1 MRIAFCSRSAH
12 RFALLAVMTSVAA
25 ACSKSS
31 NSNAGDTVSTPS
43 AAGSAADTS
52 TALRGSVVSAS
63 PADLVIKV
71 DTGTATLTLAQ
82 PFHVYEREPA
92 TLADV
97 KDSTFIG
104 VTTVK
109 QPDGAE
115 QATEIHIFPE
125 ALRGLGEGS
134 RMMAPSA
141 GAASAAGG
149 NGSRMTN
156 GAVTGSRMTNG
167 SATAAPQSRMSN
179 GSVAGATGSSFVVTY
194 SGGSQHVTVP
204 PNTPVTAIKQ
214 SSKALAPGEN
224 VVVLTKRGSDG
235 KLLATGALLI
245 ER

>member
-1 MRIAFCSRSAH
+1 
-12 RFALLAVMTSVAA
+12 MTSIAA

-31 NSNAGDTVSTPS
+31 NSNAGDTMSTPSAAGS

-52 TALRGSVVSAS
+52 TTLRGSVVSAS
-63 PADLVIKV
+63 PTDLVIKV
-71 DTGTATLTLAQ
+71 DTGTATLALAQ
-82 PFHVYEREPA
+82 PFHVYDREPA

-134 RMMAPSA
+134 RMMTPSA

-214 SSKALAPGEN
+214 SSKSLAPGEN
-224 VVVLTKRGSDG
+224 VFVLTKRSSDG

-245 ER
+245 GR